1 MKGVLNMLINGLLF
15 VLCVVTIVGMDSI
28 EKIDRRNSLNR

>member
-1 MKGVLNMLINGLLF
+1 MLANGLLL

-28 EKIDRRNSLNR
+28 EKIERRDNLNR

>member
-1 MKGVLNMLINGLLF
+1 MLINGLLF

>member
-1 MKGVLNMLINGLLF
+1 MKGVLDMLTSGLLL

-28 EKIDRRNSLNR
+28 EKIERRNSLNR